1 MVYLNKISIILRKT
15 IEYEAL
21 LGLGVKNMPAIYYI
35 YYKPDIIIKNIN
47 KDINVVYI
55 MNLYPDKAN
64 AIIYLLLLF
73 SL

>member
-21 LGLGVKNMPAIYYI
+21 LGLEVKNMPAIYYI

-47 KDINVVYI
+47 KDTNVVYI
-55 MNLYPDKAN
+55 MNLYLDKAN